1 MTHTDLAEK
10 VSIRD
15 ASMLCYIET
24 RWRRRQRQGVARHA
38 RLDIE
43 RDTAERIIDALAVA
57 IDGKPSSAKSF
68 NQFPYEDLADYGN
81 WGQDN
86 NDSKRDTA
94 HAALFMAYLV
104 FSGGRIPLR
113 GIEMHGTYFRPD
125 VWVAG
130 ALVKKGYL
138 AVDESAE
145 FVVTQDGWSF
155 VADTLE
161 VLGK

>member
-1 MTHTDLAEK
+1 M
-10 VSIRD
+10 
-15 ASMLCYIET
+15 
-24 RWRRRQRQGVARHA
+24 
-38 RLDIE
+38 LDIE
-43 RDTAERIIDALAVA
+43 KDTAKRIIDALAVA

-86 NDSKRDTA
+86 NDSKRDTPRTG
-94 HAALFMAYLV
+94 ALFMAYLV

-138 AVDESAE
+138 TVDESAQE
-145 FVVTQDGWSF
+145 FVVTQDGWGF

-161 VLGK
+161 GLGK

>member
-1 MTHTDLAEK
+1 MQPDLAEK
-10 VSIRD
+10 VHIRGV
-15 ASMLCYIET
+15 SMLCYIET
-24 RWRRRQRQGVARHA
+24 CHGGDNGNRWHGM
-38 RLDIE
+38 LDIDK
-43 RDTAERIIDALAVA
+43 DTAKRIIDALAVA

-68 NQFPYEDLADYGN
+68 NQFPYEDLADYGH

-86 NDSKRDTA
+86 NDSKRDTPRTR
-94 HAALFMAYLV
+94 ALFMAYLI

-113 GIEMHGTYFRPD
+113 GIGMHGTYFRPD

-138 AVDESAE
+138 TVDESAHE
-145 FVVTQDGWSF
+145 FVVSPDGWRF

-161 VLGK
+161 SLGK